1 MYFKFFKLQS
11 WDKRSASYRRRLIQR
26 FLQGM
31 GFPIPGLRAYIRYA
45 SLLLEEKVAR
55 SAE

>member
-26 FLQGM
+26 FLKGM
-31 GFPIPGLRAYIRYA
+31 GFPIPGLGAYILSGCPDRQFVT
-45 SLLLEEKVAR
+45 SCV
-55 SAE
+55 

>member
-1 MYFKFFKLQS
+1 MYFKLFKLQS

-26 FLQGM
+26 FLKGM
-31 GFPIPGLRAYIRYA
+31 GFPIPGLGAYIRYA